1 VAQHAEVHARLLQV
15 VAVNGWVPGPPG
27 KAGVVRGAI
36 QPGGPVVSPES
47 WNPESTSESTSPE
60 SASPESA
67 GPESTGPESTGPESA
82 GPESTSPESAGPESA
97 GPESASPETQ
107 NLVEP
112 PDRDRLGTFH
122 ARALASATAAYTA
135 AHGHVLEADAHI
147 DQPRRWAT
155 RARVAAVAAAA
166 LVLVGAVVVVRAVQ
180 QTPSVVVPVAAA
192 GAAGPTTTPPPAGLE
207 VVVHVVGQ
215 VVAPGLVHLPAG
227 SRLADALDAAG
238 GATPEADLAA
248 VNLARVL
255 TDGEQIVVPRPGEQL
270 AGAIDAGSSGP
281 GAMDLNAA
289 GTGELD
295 TLPGIGPVIA
305 QRIVDWRTD
314 HGGFGS
320 VEELGEV
327 SGIGPSLLDGVR
339 DLVRVG

>member
-1 VAQHAEVHARLLQV
+1 V
-15 VAVNGWVPGPPG
+15 V
-27 KAGVVRGAI
+27 
-36 QPGGPVVSPES
+36 E
-47 WNPESTSESTSPE
+47 
-60 SASPESA
+60 
-67 GPESTGPESTGPESA
+67 
-82 GPESTSPESAGPESA
+82 
-97 GPESASPETQ
+97 
-107 NLVEP
+107 
-112 PDRDRLGTFH
+112 
-122 ARALASATAAYTA
+122 
-135 AHGHVLEADAHI
+135 
-147 DQPRRWAT
+147 
-155 RARVAAVAAAA
+155 
-166 LVLVGAVVVVRAVQ
+166 
-180 QTPSVVVPVAAA
+180 A
-192 GAAGPTTTPPPAGLE
+192 GAPAPTTTPTSAGLE

-295 TLPGIGPVIA
+295 TLPGVGPVIA

>member
-1 VAQHAEVHARLLQV
+1 VLSS
-15 VAVNGWVPGPPG
+15 AVPQG
-27 KAGVVRGAI
+27 
-36 QPGGPVVSPES
+36 
-47 WNPESTSESTSPE
+47 
-60 SASPESA
+60 
-67 GPESTGPESTGPESA
+67 
-82 GPESTSPESAGPESA
+82 
-97 GPESASPETQ
+97 
-107 NLVEP
+107 LVEP
-112 PDRDRLGTFH
+112 PEPDALGTFH

-135 AHGHVLEADAHI
+135 AHGHVLEADALT
-147 DQPRRWAT
+147 DRPGRRWAT
-155 RARVAAVAAAA
+155 RGRVAAVAAAA

-180 QTPSVVVPVAAA
+180 QTPSVILPVAEN
-192 GAAGPTTTPPPAGLE
+192 GAAAVTSTPAPAGLE

-215 VVAPGLVHLPAG
+215 VMAPGLVHLPAG

-270 AGAIDAGSSGP
+270 AGAADTGRPDP
-281 GAMDLNAA
+281 GAIDLNAA

-295 TLPGIGPVIA
+295 TLPGVGPVIA

-314 HGGFGS
+314 HGGFSS

>member
-1 VAQHAEVHARLLQV
+1 MAQHAEVHARLLQV
-15 VAVNGWVPGPPG
+15 VAVNGWVPGRPG
-27 KAGVVRGAI
+27 ETGAVWGTTL
-36 QPGGPVVSPES
+36 PSSTANPTLVGPTESSPEAA
-47 WNPESTSESTSPE
+47 
-60 SASPESA
+60 SADVSSA
-67 GPESTGPESTGPESA
+67 VTPR
-82 GPESTSPESAGPESA
+82 
-97 GPESASPETQ
+97 
-107 NLVEP
+107 LVEP
-112 PDRDRLGTFH
+112 PDRDGLGPFH

-135 AHGHVLEADAHI
+135 AHGHVLEADAFT
-147 DQPRRWAT
+147 DRPGRRWAT
-155 RARVAAVAAAA
+155 RSRVAAVAAAV

-180 QTPSVVVPVAAA
+180 QAPSVVLPVAET
-192 GAAGPTTTPPPAGLE
+192 GAAGQTTTPAPAGLE

-215 VVAPGLVHLPAG
+215 VLQPGLVRLPAG

-255 TDGEQIVVPRPGEQL
+255 TDGEQVVVPRPGEQL
-270 AGAIDAGSSGP
+270 AGAVDAGQSDP
-281 GAMDLNAA
+281 GAIDLNTA

-295 TLPGIGPVIA
+295 TLPGVGPVIA

-314 HGGFGS
+314 HGGFSS

-327 SGIGPSLLDGVR
+327 SGIGPSLLAGVR